1 MDSAS
6 ISDTV
11 DHGLAIAQNY
21 DIEGLMVD
29 SYYNETQENS
39 YLNYKLYGGGM
50 GYENYMSQQSHTA
63 FRELSEADPYR
74 CAGQADRHAHRAGMG
89 QQLHRRKRLGYHVPY
104 TAKYSGNADNLS
116 YLEDGYV
123 DFVVVKAEGSTTDAN
138 IPYKKVVSWWGEQ
151 ADAAD
156 VPLYVL
162 HFSSKACSEETGWTE
177 YDQLALQLIAS
188 EDLAGFTGDM
198 YDDLS
203 RFKQD
208 LEGSTQAVL
217 DYYDDT
223 LNRQHILTELAVTSP
238 AQKTYTTFEQTVTF
252 MGASDPGAK
261 ITINDQEITTDENGY
276 FTLNMPLSEGLNKF
290 VFTHKG
296 KTDVYNITRQVQVVN
311 EVSPT
316 GNVTVDGGM
325 RITITATAYK
335 DANVYAVIGGQTIQ
349 LTLDETGCRRQRV
362 Q

>member
-1 MDSAS
+1 MFCADLLQ
-6 ISDTV
+6 TV
-11 DHGLAIAQNY
+11 
-21 DIEGLMVD
+21 
-29 SYYNETQENS
+29 
-39 YLNYKLYGGGM
+39 
-50 GYENYMSQQSHTA
+50 
-63 FRELSEADPYR
+63 
-74 CAGQADRHAHRAGMG
+74 
-89 QQLHRRKRLGYHVPY
+89 LHRLTVQIEPQVFQSDFGDLYRSDLQAVAACHMRGDERLSLIHIY
-104 TAKYSGNADNLS
+104 
-116 YLEDGYV
+116 
-123 DFVVVKAEGSTTDAN
+123 AN

-276 FTLNMPLSEGLNKF
+276 FTLNIPLSEGLNKF

-296 KTDVYNITRQVQVVN
+296 KTDVYNLSLIHI
-311 EVSPT
+311 SPF
-316 GNVTVDGGM
+316 G
-325 RITITATAYK
+325 
-335 DANVYAVIGGQTIQ
+335 
-349 LTLDETGCRRQRV
+349 
-362 Q
+362 